1 MTIPLDMVSL
11 DGSWISPSQTVGYLK
26 HHGWTVR
33 GGRDGLYLRLAAPSD
48 ERRSVLVPLDA
59 GHADFRN
66 LMSDAIATVG
76 EMSGLDYHRM
86 LTRLDIGIGDLVRFR
101 KEMPTPYDSI
111 PWSSGQS
118 LIASSTRMLEAAAK
132 AQREKVQYFGN
143 KHRTSAK
150 AYMNSVR
157 MGQTEVGSYVV
168 TALTPV
174 GDIAGVAVPLPGFGE
189 ALTGR
194 EVTRTLVSSLEATR
208 EATDQ
213 FNRTSSS
220 AAFDEA
226 VQYGVSYE
234 LTEALVRLVAHSDG
248 AEVGVEWRDWSDDAP
263 TPTYV
268 QFEPSDVTA
277 LESASIRFA
286 RTEPSVDVTV
296 LGTVTLLDRPRPGS
310 AGVIRLSVIE
320 GSQAKKIRV
329 RLPEELYDQAIQAF
343 RDGLAMRLSGR
354 QEKEGRLYWLYH
366 PREIDLVEIPSAVAL
381 EPAERDSDDD
391 LDQPLF

>member
-1 MTIPLDMVSL
+1 MTIPMDAVAL
-11 DGSWISPSQTVGYLK
+11 DGSWISPSQTVAYLQRQ
-26 HHGWTVR
+26 GWTVR
-33 GGRDGLYLRLAAPSD
+33 GGRDGLYLRLVPPTVG
-48 ERRSVLVPLDA
+48 RSVVVPLDA
-59 GHADFRN
+59 RHADFRD
-66 LMSDAIATVG
+66 LLSDAVATVG
-76 EMSGLDYHRM
+76 DIAGLDYQRM
-86 LTRLDIGIGDLVRFR
+86 LTRLDVGIGDLVRFR
-101 KEMPTPYDSI
+101 KEMPTPHGTI

-118 LIASSTRMLEAAAK
+118 LIASSTRLLEAAAK

-143 KHRTSAK
+143 KHWTSAK

-157 MGQTEVGSYVV
+157 MGQTEVGSYIV

-174 GDIAGVAVPLPGFGE
+174 GDIAGVDVPLPGFGE

-208 EATDQ
+208 DATDY

-234 LTEALVRLVAHSDG
+234 LTQALAQLVANSDG
-248 AEVGVEWRDWSDDAP
+248 ADVGVEWRDWREDAP
-263 TPTYV
+263 APTYV
-268 QFEPSDVTA
+268 QFEPSDVAA
-277 LESASIRFA
+277 LESASNRFA
-286 RTEPSVDVTV
+286 RTEPPADVTA
-296 LGTVTLLDRPRPGS
+296 LGTVTLLDRPRPGT
-310 AGVIRLSVIE
+310 AGVIRLNVIE

-343 RDGLAMRLSGR
+343 REGLAMRLSGR
-354 QEKEGRLYWLYH
+354 QEKEGRLYWLYD
-366 PREIDLVEIPSAVAL
+366 PRGIDLVEVPAAIAP
-381 EPAERDSDDD
+381 EPAERDNDDE